1 MWEEELA
8 LHLLETPVA
17 ESAVLRQRNVD
28 WKNRSDPAGHAQAM
42 MEQLYPFVAKVRGTL
57 RDEAAT
63 PRFSKSPLR
72 SPSSPPRRSRAK

>member
-28 WKNRSDPAGHAQAM
+28 WYHRSDPAGHGRAM
-42 MEQLYPFVAKVRGTL
+42 MEQLYPFVAKVRGV
-57 RDEAAT
+57 
-63 PRFSKSPLR
+63 PRCER
-72 SPSSPPRRSRAK
+72 NR